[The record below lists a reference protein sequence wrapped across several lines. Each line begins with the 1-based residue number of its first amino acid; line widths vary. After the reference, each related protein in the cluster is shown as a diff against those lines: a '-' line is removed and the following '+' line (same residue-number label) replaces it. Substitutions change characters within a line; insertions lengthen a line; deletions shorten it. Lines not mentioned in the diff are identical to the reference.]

1 MHPICGISSL
11 HPQPM
16 VNKSLIVTLLALL
29 TSLSL
34 AAQSFTSTSAGLD
47 GVSSV
52 SSVSAVGASSA
63 QQLAT
68 TTFDAGGNDVAGAVV
83 CGNTMSADEFNF
95 NGATANDAGFRDNS
109 SPIGEPFILL
119 AFAALMGGIIA
130 FRRRRA

>member
-1 MHPICGISSL
+1 
-11 HPQPM
+11 M

-68 TTFDAGGNDVAGAVV
+68 TTFDAGDNGVAGGVV

-95 NGATANDAGFRDNS
+95 NGVTANDAGDQDVNNF
-109 SPIGEPFILL
+109 PVGEPFILL

>member
-1 MHPICGISSL
+1 MHSICGISSL

-52 SSVSAVGASSA
+52 SSVSAVGASSV

-83 CGNTMSADEFNF
+83 CGNIWSGEEDTDEETETNP
-95 NGATANDAGFRDNS
+95 GD
-109 SPIGEPFILL
+109 PLPVGEPFILL

-130 FRRRRA
+130 FRRRCA

>member
-1 MHPICGISSL
+1 MRPICGISSL

-83 CGNTMSADEFNF
+83 CGNIWSGEDEKPDSNV
-95 NGATANDAGFRDNS
+95 GD
-109 SPIGEPFILL
+109 PLPVGEPFILL
-119 AFAALMGGIIA
+119 AFAALMGEIIA

>member
-1 MHPICGISSL
+1 
-11 HPQPM
+11 M

-83 CGNTMSADEFNF
+83 CGNTMSSDFVNP
-95 NGATANDAGFRDNS
+95 NDPGVQE
-109 SPIGEPFILL
+109 PVGEPFILL

>member
-1 MHPICGISSL
+1 
-11 HPQPM
+11 M

-68 TTFDAGGNDVAGAVV
+68 TTFDAGGNGVAGAVV
-83 CGNTMSADEFNF
+83 CGNIWSGEENAGTYQDTDEETETNP
-95 NGATANDAGFRDNS
+95 GD
-109 SPIGEPFILL
+109 PLPVGEPFILL